1 MNSKP
6 SEHPGRTSARR
17 CGIWQRPL
25 RRAASLALALLL
37 GLALWTFGAPRGA
50 PDAAQSAGAW
60 GDEALQAEPGAA
72 AAVAD
77 WLPLA
82 PANACGLGASSC
94 FKCHNGKRAAL
105 PTADPVKGPWHLQH
119 SKVNNSC
126 VGCHHGNP
134 RVMKED
140 VAHNKLVAKPRDD
153 TAGSCAGCH
162 TGDLDKVKNAYAQ
175 GGK

>member
-1 MNSKP
+1 MNRKP
-6 SEHPGRTSARR
+6 SEHPSCTTGPCPGAWRR
-17 CGIWQRPL
+17 SL
-25 RRAASLALALLL
+25 HRAASLALALLL
-37 GLALWTFGAPRGA
+37 GVVLWTFGAPRGVSDA
-50 PDAAQSAGAW
+50 PQSVAAW
-60 GDEALQAEPGAA
+60 GDEALQTEPAA
-72 AAVAD
+72 RTD

-105 PTADPVKGPWHLQH
+105 PVSDPAKGPWHLQH

-140 VAHNKLVAKPRDD
+140 VAHTKLVAKPRDD

-162 TGDLDKVKNAYAQ
+162 TSDLNKVKNAYAQ